1 MYSFATSEYERRIIM
16 LQKSFLNS
24 FFKRCNI
31 SKLLSKVG
39 VVKLKHF
46 EYDEYFEAK
55 VESIDNEQVKITVDD
70 IIDREKFKAND
81 KVVLSFVRSNEVY
94 WADGEILSIKFRSP
108 VEIVLTLKDVKKRD
122 NMRKRNRYFVSLS
135 GMIKNEAEDTGKAV
149 VVRDI
154 SFEGLRV
161 DCSSEFDVD
170 SKVYV
175 SINLNKQQRCSF
187 KGRVVRKANL
197 GKTFEYGIQICN
209 ILRENNMVL
218 YDYINKLEN
227 AKV

>member
-1 MYSFATSEYERRIIM
+1 M
-16 LQKSFLNS
+16 LQKSFFNS
-24 FFKRCNI
+24 FFKQSNKN
-31 SKLLSKVG
+31 KLLGKVG
-39 VVKLKHF
+39 TVKLKHF
-46 EYDEYFEAK
+46 EYDEHFEAK
-55 VESIDNEQVKITVDD
+55 VESAEDEQIKITIDD
-70 IIDREKFKAND
+70 VIDRNKFNVND
-81 KVVLSFVRSNEVY
+81 KVVISFVKSNEVF
-94 WADGEILSIKFRSP
+94 WADGEIVSVKFRSL
-108 VEIVLTLKDVKKRD
+108 VELVLAMKDVKKRD
-122 NMRKRNRYFVSLS
+122 NMRKRSRYFVSLS

-197 GKTFEYGIQICN
+197 GKSFEYGIQICN
-209 ILRENNMVL
+209 ILRENNIAL

-227 AKV
+227 AKA